1 MKSIW
6 KWSHGKLSLF
16 FIIVVF
22 AWRIF
27 LEVLKLAFFYSSK
40 KKNLMNNFVLN
51 FPQMFLSNVC
61 VEKYYK
67 KDAVENYSHSRMM
80 IVLYFERLWKR
91 SQSRYEE
98 TDDQNFPICTSILFP
113 SKLSGGEVMSSL
125 EEGCYLQ
132 HD

>member
-1 MKSIW
+1 
-6 KWSHGKLSLF
+6 
-16 FIIVVF
+16 
-22 AWRIF
+22 
-27 LEVLKLAFFYSSK
+27 
-40 KKNLMNNFVLN
+40 MNNFVLN

-61 VEKYYK
+61 VENTTK
-67 KDAVENYSHSRMM
+67 RMLWRIIHTLESKSKEGGAEM

-91 SQSRYEE
+91 SQSRYEK

-113 SKLSGGEVMSSL
+113 SKPSGGEVMSSL

>member
-6 KWSHGKLSLF
+6 KWLHGKLSLF

-27 LEVLKLAFFYSSK
+27 LEVLKLAFFYSS

-67 KDAVENYSHSRMM
+67 KDAVENYSHTR
-80 IVLYFERLWKR
+80 IEIKGRGGGR
-91 SQSRYEE
+91 
-98 TDDQNFPICTSILFP
+98 DDSSVFWVPLKKKPITIRENRRP
-113 SKLSGGEVMSSL
+113 KLPNLHFDLIPIKTKWGWGHV
-125 EEGCYLQ
+125 
-132 HD
+132 